1 MFDKIDENNDYGFF
15 IDIDF
20 DIDKMQNPITNV
32 SIIQNNKKHDDII
45 ISEKSISKK
54 YIIIVNF
61 CCFCLVTVVFIYVS
75 PPFK

>member
-1 MFDKIDENNDYGFF
+1 MIVDETDDYGFF

-20 DIDKMQNPITNV
+20 DFDKIHNPIIN
-32 SIIQNNKKHDDII
+32 NNKKHDDVI
-45 ISEKSISKK
+45 ISENPIKTQ

-61 CCFCLVTVVFIYVS
+61 CCFCIFIVVYIYVS